1 MLSERI
7 WSVVLRFH
15 TSFQPVNLPQWGWEP
30 SWKADSGIA
39 DDAPNII
46 AARQN
51 KWDLSGLEKPR
62 MDDATYYEHGMG
74 LDGIIN
80 TASDYVVSI
89 SSDSPETYITSSNSH
104 SICGGQ
110 ITAQR
115 TPYQNSSD

>member
-1 MLSERI
+1 MFFSFTHLAMTTVKSAYASTIPR
-7 WSVVLRFH
+7 
-15 TSFQPVNLPQWGWEP
+15 SFQPVNLPQWGWEP

-89 SSDSPETYITSSNSH
+89 SSDSPETYI
-104 SICGGQ
+104 
-110 ITAQR
+110 R
-115 TPYQNSSD
+115 